1 MANLLLYNV
10 LGGGGSEGEGA
21 NLYGVE
27 DSGFYARNLLL
38 NLNLV
43 ALLGLGSGPLLALL
57 LPLLPRILRLL
68 CRTVAHEV
76 NLGVAL
82 ALNEDGGDPAK
93 VATPLL
99 HKLIQ
104 AFPEPPQQSL
114 RPIRSMK

>member
-1 MANLLLYNV
+1 MTPTPRPVSAVANLLLYNV

-57 LPLLPRILRLL
+57 LPLLPSARRAA
-68 CRTVAHEV
+68 RR
-76 NLGVAL
+76 GQ
-82 ALNEDGGDPAK
+82 P
-93 VATPLL
+93 
-99 HKLIQ
+99 
-104 AFPEPPQQSL
+104 
-114 RPIRSMK
+114 

>member
-57 LPLLPRILRLL
+57 PLLPSARRAA
-68 CRTVAHEV
+68 RRGYTH
-76 NLGVAL
+76 
-82 ALNEDGGDPAK
+82 
-93 VATPLL
+93 PLL
-99 HKLIQ
+99 SVSGMYLAFGVFQSMDHKEERFLTMLY
-104 AFPEPPQQSL
+104 P
-114 RPIRSMK
+114 